1 MSAGKIVLLVMYV
14 VLAGLVLTQGES
26 TVGIWSLRL
35 LLILVVVHAIEVVA
49 FFKVCKEA
57 GGSLPGHLLNVF
69 LFGVLHV
76 NDIKAAKNAG

>member
-1 MSAGKIVLLVMYV
+1 MSTGKIVLLVMYA

-26 TVGIWSLRL
+26 TVGIWALRL
-35 LLILVVVHAIEVVA
+35 LLLLAVAHVIEVVV

-76 NDIKAAKNAG
+76 NEIKAAKNAG